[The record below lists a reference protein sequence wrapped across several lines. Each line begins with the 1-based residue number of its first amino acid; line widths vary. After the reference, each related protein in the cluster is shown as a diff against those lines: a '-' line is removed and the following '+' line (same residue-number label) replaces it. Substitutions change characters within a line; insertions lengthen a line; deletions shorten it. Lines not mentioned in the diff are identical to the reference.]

1 MALLCCRRQHSN
13 KSGQACAGMLVHEQQ
28 RGRFLMGTHAH
39 KAIHGALPSAVVP
52 SGFLRVP
59 VALIWSMARL
69 SFSSWRRGQR

>member
-1 MALLCCRRQHSN
+1 M
-13 KSGQACAGMLVHEQQ
+13 HEQQ
-28 RGRFLMGTHAH
+28 WGCSLRGTHAH
-39 KAIHGALPSAVVP
+39 KGMHGASPSAVVP